1 MPPNR
6 PTTELPGLGDVLS
19 APPPEGLAGDLLARL
34 SEEVTSDT
42 FVGRAT
48 RFLNEVDRL
57 VGDTQA
63 TGEFYLPPDP
73 FKGDGPEGVDDPLLY
88 YRMFWRM
95 FDQTPAAMLQGFA
108 IPLRMILAKKLFRH
122 CGEGVIFHHNV
133 LFSDGRNISL
143 GDGVLVNRYAMLDDR
158 GPIDVGAYTMLSAGV
173 TVETH
178 THPFD
183 NFERPI
189 AHAGRGLDPVSI
201 GANSV
206 IGYNVVVMAGVT
218 LGYRT
223 IVGANSVV
231 TKDVPDYT
239 VVGGV
244 PARFIKEIRPGDG
257 RDRLRPNLD
266 PEPDHPAS

>member
-1 MPPNR
+1 M
-6 PTTELPGLGDVLS
+6 
-19 APPPEGLAGDLLARL
+19 AEGLAGELLARL
-34 SEEVTSDT
+34 AEEAATDD
-42 FVGRAT
+42 FIGRAAP
-48 RFLNEVDRL
+48 FMSDVERL
-57 VGDTQA
+57 VEASQA
-63 TGEFYLPPDP
+63 AGEFYLPPDP
-73 FKGDGPEGVDDPLLY
+73 FRGDGPEAEIDPLLY

-95 FDQTPAAMLQGFA
+95 FDQTPAAMIQGFA
-108 IPLRMILAKKLFRH
+108 IPLRRILAKKLFRH
-122 CGEGVIFHHNV
+122 CGDGVIFHHNV

-158 GPIDVGAYTMLSAGV
+158 GPIDVGPYTMLSAGI
-173 TVETH
+173 TIETH

-189 AHAGRGLDPVSI
+189 AYAGRGLKPVKI

-206 IGYNVVVMAGVT
+206 VGYNVVIMAGTT

-231 TKDVPDYT
+231 TRDVPDYT

-244 PARFIKEIRPGDG
+244 PARPIKEFRPGDEG
-257 RDRLRPNLD
+257 DPVREALESGEDWKDARLP
-266 PEPDHPAS
+266 S

>member
-1 MPPNR
+1 MP
-6 PTTELPGLGDVLS
+6 GD
-19 APPPEGLAGDLLARL
+19 LAGDLLAKL
-34 SEEVTSDT
+34 SADVASDAFIGT
-42 FVGRAT
+42 AGSFMRD
-48 RFLNEVDRL
+48 VDRL
-57 VGDTQA
+57 VAGTFTSGD
-63 TGEFYLPPDP
+63 FRMPVDP
-73 FKGDGPEGVDDPLLY
+73 FKGDGPEAEVDANLY

-95 FDQTPAAMLQGFA
+95 FDQTPAALIQGFA
-108 IPLRMILAKKLFRH
+108 IPLRLILARKLFRH
-122 CGEGVIFHHNV
+122 CGDDVIIHHNV
-133 LFSDGRNISL
+133 LFSDGGNISL

-158 GPIDVGAYTMLSAGV
+158 GPIDVGAYTMLSAGI
-173 TVETH
+173 TIETH

-189 AHAGRGLDPVSI
+189 AHAGRGIGPVTI

-206 IGYNVVVMAGVT
+206 VGYNAVLMAGVT

-244 PARFIKEIRPGDG
+244 PARVIKEIQPPDG
-257 RDRLRPNLD
+257 RDPVRATLERGSNSENP
-266 PEPDHPAS
+266 PR